1 MNILNLKFLINT
13 NGNNDVLDI
22 TENAKEKILSK
33 NVLNGLIH
41 IYTPLSRAGI
51 KIMEYD
57 PGIVKDL
64 NNFLEK
70 IIPKQNKYFHDIEW
84 KDNFANGYIK
94 SALIGNGV
102 CIPFIEGDFELDRFQ
117 RILFVD
123 FDDTKGTRSVIIQII
138 Y

>member
-33 NVLNGLIH
+33 NILNGLIH

-70 IIPKQNKYFHDIEW
+70 IIPEQNEYFHDIEW

>member
-102 CIPFIEGDFELDRFQ
+102 CVPFIEGDFELDRFQ

>member
-33 NVLNGLIH
+33 NILNGLIH

>member
-1 MNILNLKFLINT
+1 MNLKFLINT

>member
-70 IIPKQNKYFHDIEW
+70 IIPKQNEYFHDIEW

-123 FDDTKGTRSVIIQII
+123 FDGTKGARSVIIQII

>member
-22 TENAKEKILSK
+22 TENVKEKILSK
-33 NVLNGLIH
+33 NILNGLIH

>member
-70 IIPKQNKYFHDIEW
+70 IIPEQNEYFHDIEW
-84 KDNFANGYIK
+84 KDNFANSYIK

-102 CIPFIEGDFELDRFQ
+102 CVPFIEGDFELDRFQ

-123 FDDTKGTRSVIIQII
+123 FDDTKGARSVIIQII